1 MIFQMLKQ
9 DEGLKLDVYKDTE
22 GYWTVGI
29 GHLLTKNPDK
39 SVAIN
44 VLDSLVGRKT
54 NGLITQQE
62 AQTIFESDVKN
73 VDSGIKQNSF
83 VNDVFVSLDSVRQD
97 ALRNMVFQMGVQGV
111 AGFKNSLRL
120 LKEKN
125 WSQAAINLKQS
136 KWHRQTPNRANRVI
150 NVFETGTYKAYE

>member
-9 DEGLKLDVYKDTE
+9 DEGLRLDVYKDTE

-29 GHLLTKNPDK
+29 GHLLTKNSDK
-39 SVAIN
+39 QLAIKT
-44 VLDSLVGRKT
+44 LDALVNRST
-54 NGLITQQE
+54 NGVITQQE
-62 AQTIFESDVKN
+62 AQTIFEADVKT
-73 VDSGIKQNSF
+73 VDRNISQNTL

-97 ALRNMVFQMGVQGV
+97 ALRNMVFQMGIQGV

-125 WSQAAINLKQS
+125 WKQASINLKLS
-136 KWHRQTPNRANRVI
+136 KWYKQTPNRANRVI
-150 NVFETGTYKAYE
+150 SVFETGTYNAY